1 MGFSAFGAIG
11 AAVGSLLTNKLFGNK
26 GGSTWDYD
34 EARQSM
40 ELQKELYQYKYDK
53 ELEAMNSAHQREVTD
68 LRNAGLNPILSATGG
83 TGLSSPTG
91 AMPDISSVN
100 SASVAA
106 KQANKQL
113 IVNALT
119 NLADI
124 AVRKEANR
132 INNKSAEAS
141 LLDAQANLQNA
152 NTNSINTASQV
163 QQRAI
168 QNAKMTTEQKKLM
181 YEMNLIN
188 SNIALNSAYSQKAQ
202 TDAYVSKQL
211 LPSNISKNY
220 SSGGTTGFLNRN
232 LNQAFDWLSSRYSSA
247 KDYLF
252 GKSK

>member
-26 GGSTWDYD
+26 GSSWDS
-34 EARQSM
+34 EAARESM
-40 ELQKELYQYKYDK
+40 ELQKELYDYKYNR

-83 TGLSSPTG
+83 TGLSAPTG
-91 AMPDISSVN
+91 AMPDLSSVN
-100 SASVAA
+100 SAVVTA
-106 KQANKQL
+106 KQANRQL
-113 IVNALT
+113 MVNALS

-132 INNKSAEAS
+132 INNKSAEAA

-168 QNAKMTTEQKKLM
+168 QNSKMTTEQKKML

-188 SNIALNSAYSQKAQ
+188 SNIALNSAYSQKAS
-202 TDAYVSKQL
+202 TDAYVQRSL

-220 SSGGTTGFLNRN
+220 SSGGTTGWINRN
-232 LNQAFDWLSSRYSSA
+232 LNEAEDWLNARWSSA
-247 KDYLF
+247 KDYFF